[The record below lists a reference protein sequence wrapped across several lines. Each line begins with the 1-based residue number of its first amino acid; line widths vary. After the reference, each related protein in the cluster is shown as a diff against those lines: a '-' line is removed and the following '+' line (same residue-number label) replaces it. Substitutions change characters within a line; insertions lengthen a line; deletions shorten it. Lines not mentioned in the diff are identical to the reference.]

1 MSVSLNVV
9 ISKFSNEMWSM
20 QIENNFEGICEAFVR
35 LRSVYCVMRT
45 LPLVDDKSKKEKS
58 FKN

>member
-45 LPLVDDKSKKEKS
+45 LPLVDDES
-58 FKN
+58 